1 MNIATTIYPGKRD
14 SPCYGINLQIIIDAT
29 DVHSFEIILDLIDVL
44 KRQYICPLAVL
55 PCIEILLGS
64 SYKFK
69 FCSIDSPGQQDA
81 VCRK

>member
-1 MNIATTIYPGKRD
+1 
-14 SPCYGINLQIIIDAT
+14 
-29 DVHSFEIILDLIDVL
+29 
-44 KRQYICPLAVL
+44 L